1 MGLSMKKPSKQWT
14 EFGQLIDVVDIR
26 IGKQQRK
33 LAKLNL
39 RHQELLDSIEASWAS
54 IANEQQRLKSLVV
67 KDELNGLSRLFQRRE
82 SVKSHIESLFF
93 DVSVTQQNANEL
105 AAEIALVIV
114 EKRRQEKRKDALAE
128 IQEQLRDE

>member
-1 MGLSMKKPSKQWT
+1 MKKPSKQWI

-39 RHQELLDSIEASWAS
+39 KHQELLDSIEASWAL
-54 IANEQQRLKSLVV
+54 IANEQQKLKSLVV

-93 DVSVTQQNANEL
+93 DASVTQQNANEL
-105 AAEIALVIV
+105 AAEFALVIA